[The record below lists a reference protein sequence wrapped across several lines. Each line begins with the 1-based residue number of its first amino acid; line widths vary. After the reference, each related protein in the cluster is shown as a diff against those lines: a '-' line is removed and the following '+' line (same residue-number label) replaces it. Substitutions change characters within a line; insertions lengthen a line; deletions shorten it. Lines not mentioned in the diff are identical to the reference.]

1 MVDFV
6 KISTRPGKR
15 GTTEVYPRLRIMNS
29 KDLMIR
35 GGDFYAIWLEDRGLW
50 STNGVD
56 VVDLIDD
63 AIEEFYNNHREEIP
77 SMHMLKMGDAE
88 TGMIDA
94 WHRYCQRQMR
104 DNYVPLDEH
113 LVFANSPVRKEDYA
127 SKRLPYPL
135 EAGDFSSWDRL
146 IGTLY
151 SEEERHKLEWAIGSI
166 VSGDS
171 KKLQK
176 FLVLY
181 GAQGTGKST
190 ILNVIEKLFVGYCS
204 IFDAHALGS
213 ASNQ

>member
-35 GGDFYAIWLEDRGLW
+35 GGDFYANWLEDRGLW
-50 STNGVD
+50 STNEMD

-94 WHRYCQRQMR
+94 WH
-104 DNYVPLDEH
+104 
-113 LVFANSPVRKEDYA
+113 
-127 SKRLPYPL
+127 
-135 EAGDFSSWDRL
+135 
-146 IGTLY
+146 
-151 SEEERHKLEWAIGSI
+151 
-166 VSGDS
+166 
-171 KKLQK
+171 
-176 FLVLY
+176 
-181 GAQGTGKST
+181 
-190 ILNVIEKLFVGYCS
+190 
-204 IFDAHALGS
+204 
-213 ASNQ
+213 